1 MHNKINPDRTA
12 FICICFY
19 EGRGKRT
26 SQDRLRTSQIKL
38 ENNSSGEWPDYF
50 TSWID
55 GLAEFIIY
63 SNDMRELPNNLLKK
77 SELTACLC
85 APGVVAEALEQLM
98 RGDAGQAELTACV
111 RCDPVLALRLRLLPT
126 DFSLAQ
132 PDLLRALLLAA
143 PVAAG
148 AAQASYAARWR
159 QSISVAHLAQALAV
173 RSGLADAEAAWT
185 AGLAHNLADYLDTDI
200 TPSAHAADWLNE
212 LDADGWLA
220 DAVRYH
226 AEPLAR
232 GRAAYPLVRIVQLA
246 YQLVTRAD
254 AVDSVDVRAALA
266 TLQMGAGEAAQ
277 LLADSQALARQLA
290 NRFGLIDAVAQT
302 SSSGFDR
309 LARLYAGQA
318 AQSALHSHF
327 RRADGTGQV
336 FTLLQEA
343 LRALFGIEHVGL
355 FAPSTDGSLRMTPL
369 ISAASGLGAL
379 AIPPDDGHSALP
391 RALARSA
398 PQQFERGETD
408 AALVD
413 EQIARLLGVSR
424 FLCQPLALHDGRVGV
439 LVVGDAAFGLSESP
453 LWRFTLAECSEVL
466 RPLPAVVPAPAPASS
481 PAPAVPVPAPGAAT
495 AAGDDIPR
503 DRARRAVHEVANPL
517 TIMRNYVNLLSD
529 RLGADSAV
537 QRDLGII
544 SDEIERVARIVRGIT
559 ATEEI
564 AAPAA
569 ALELVSVNS
578 VVSELV
584 RMALGTLFT
593 PNKVNVQIDL
603 NPDVPPM
610 PLQKDLLKQ
619 VLFNLAKN
627 AVEAM
632 HAGGHLKF
640 TTRLVDADGQRQV
653 EIEVADTGPGLPSAV
668 ASHLFEPVISEKGG
682 DHAGLGLTI
691 SRSLIERM
699 NGYLSCSS
707 TPKGTHFLIRLP
719 TLQNGQAPLTT
730 TRYGSM

>member
-1 MHNKINPDRTA
+1 M
-12 FICICFY
+12 
-19 EGRGKRT
+19 G
-26 SQDRLRTSQIKL
+26 
-38 ENNSSGEWPDYF
+38 
-50 TSWID
+50 
-55 GLAEFIIY
+55 
-63 SNDMRELPNNLLKK
+63 ELPNNLLKK
-77 SELTACLC
+77 SGLTACQC
-85 APGVVAEALEQLM
+85 APGVVAEALELLM
-98 RGDAGQAELTACV
+98 RGEAAQAEFAACV
-111 RCDPVLALRLRLLPT
+111 RCDPVLALRLQLLPV
-126 DFSLAQ
+126 DFCAQ

-143 PVAAG
+143 PVATG
-148 AAQASYAARWR
+148 AAQASYVGRWR
-159 QSISVAHLAQALAV
+159 QSIGVAHLAQALGV
-173 RSGLADAEAAWT
+173 RSGAVDAEAAWT

-200 TPSAHAADWLNE
+200 MPPAHAADWLE
-212 LDADGWLA
+212 ALDPDGWLA

-232 GRAAYPLVRIVQLA
+232 GRAAHPLVRIVQLA
-246 YQLVTRAD
+246 YQLATRAD

-266 TLQMGAGEAAQ
+266 ALQMGAGEAAQ
-277 LLADSQALARQLA
+277 LLADSQVQVRQLA
-290 NRFGLIDAVAQT
+290 QRFGLVDAVAQ
-302 SSSGFDR
+302 SASGGFDR
-309 LARLYAGQA
+309 LARLYAAQA
-318 AQSALHSHF
+318 AQSALYGHF
-327 RRADGTGQV
+327 RQSDGSSSQTFG
-336 FTLLQEA
+336 LLQDS
-343 LRALFGIEHVGL
+343 LRALFGIEHTCL
-355 FAPSTDGSLRMTPL
+355 FAPAVDGTLRLTTL
-369 ISAASGLGAL
+369 IPAGAGLRAL

-413 EQIARLLGVSR
+413 EQIARLLGVAR
-424 FLCQPLALHDGRVGV
+424 FLCQPLALHDGQMGV
-439 LVVGDAAFGLSESP
+439 LVAGDALPGLGLSP
-453 LWRFTLAECSEVL
+453 LWRFTLTECSEVL
-466 RPLPAVVPAPAPASS
+466 RPAVVPAAAPPAAPPSVAPAAQS
-481 PAPAVPVPAPGAAT
+481 
-495 AAGDDIPR
+495 DDIPR
-503 DRARRAVHEVANPL
+503 DRVRRAVHEVANPL
-517 TIMRNYVNLLSD
+517 TIMRNYVNLLSE

-559 ATEEI
+559 LAEEI
-564 AAPAA
+564 AVPAA
-569 ALELVSVNS
+569 SLELVSVNS

-584 RMALGTLFT
+584 RMALGTLFA

-640 TTRLVDADGQRQV
+640 ITRLVAADGQRQI
-653 EIEVADTGPGLPSAV
+653 EIEVADTGPGLPAAV

-691 SRSLIERM
+691 SRGLVERL
-699 NGYLSCSS
+699 NGQLSCTS
-707 TPKGTHFLIRLP
+707 TPQGTRFLIRLP